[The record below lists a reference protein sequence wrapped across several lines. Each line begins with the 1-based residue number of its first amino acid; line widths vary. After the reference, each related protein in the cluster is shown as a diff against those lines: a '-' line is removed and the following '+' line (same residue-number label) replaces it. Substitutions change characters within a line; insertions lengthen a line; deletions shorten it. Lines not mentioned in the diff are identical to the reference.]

1 MRVELPLDHPF
12 DYQLAM
18 NRLARYRAPRNKI
31 LSLRRDGDL
40 IQIKK
45 GLYVASP
52 FPGRPS
58 TVHPLAVAALI
69 YGPSYVSLESALS
82 HHGLIPERVD
92 EITSVTCKRAKRFQ
106 TPLGRFTYRPVNES
120 AFSYGVALEDVEG
133 GSFFLAEPEKALCDR
148 IACIRRLSAM
158 REIPAVLEEHLRVDL
173 DAVVRMRVSVVRD
186 IAKRYRRRNVDAFLR
201 WLERHGTGT
210 A

>member
-1 MRVELPLDHPF
+1 MRVELPVDHPF

-18 NRLARYRAPRNKI
+18 DRVARYRAPRNKI
-31 LSLRRDGDL
+31 RNLCVHGDL
-40 IQIKK
+40 LQIRK
-45 GLYVASP
+45 GLYVAPS
-52 FPGRPS
+52 FPGRPP
-58 TVHPLAVAALI
+58 TVSPLALAALI

-92 EITSVTCKRAKRFQ
+92 EITSVTSKRAKRFQ

-120 AFSYGVALEDVEG
+120 AFSYGVALQSVAG

-148 IACIRRLSAM
+148 IACIRHLTAM
-158 REIPAVLEEHLRVDL
+158 RDVPTALDDHLRVDL
-173 DAVVRMRVSVVRD
+173 DAVVRMRLNVVRH

-201 WLERHGTGT
+201 WLQRHGTST
-210 A
+210 E

>member
-18 NRLARYRAPRNKI
+18 DRVARYRAPRNKI
-31 LSLRRDGDL
+31 RNLCSSGDL
-40 IQIKK
+40 IQVKR
-45 GLYVASP
+45 GLYVASS
-52 FPGRPS
+52 FPRRPPAVS
-58 TVHPLAVAALI
+58 PLALAALI
-69 YGPSYVSLESALS
+69 YGPSYVSLESALA

-120 AFSYGVALEDVEG
+120 AFSYGVGLQSVAG

-148 IACIRRLSAM
+148 IACIRHLTAM
-158 REIPAVLEEHLRVDL
+158 RDIPAVLEDHLRVDL
-173 DAVVRMRVSVVRD
+173 DAVIRMRLSVVRN
-186 IAKRYRRRNVDAFLR
+186 IAKRYRRRSVDAFLR
-201 WLERHGTGT
+201 WLERHGAKAG
-210 A
+210 

>member
-1 MRVELPLDHPF
+1 MRVEFPLDHPF

-18 NRLARYRAPRNKI
+18 DRVAHYRAPRNKI
-31 LSLRRDGDL
+31 RNLCISGDL

-52 FPGRPS
+52 FPGRPPAVS
-58 TVHPLAVAALI
+58 PLALAALI
-69 YGPSYVSLESALS
+69 YGPSYVSLESALV

-120 AFSYGVALEDVEG
+120 TFSYGVGLQSVEG
-133 GSFFLAEPEKALCDR
+133 GSVFLAEPEKALCDR
-148 IACIRRLSAM
+148 IACIRHLTAM
-158 REIPAVLEEHLRVDL
+158 RDIPEVLADHLRVDL
-173 DAVVRMRVSVVRD
+173 DAVARMRLSVVRN
-186 IAKRYRRRNVDAFLR
+186 IAQRYRRRNVDAFLR
-201 WLERHGTGT
+201 WLERHGTAT
-210 A
+210 R

>member
-1 MRVELPLDHPF
+1 MRVELPVDHPF

-18 NRLARYRAPRNKI
+18 DRVARYRAPRNKI
-31 LSLRRDGDL
+31 RNLRENGDL
-40 IQIKK
+40 LQIRK
-45 GLYVASP
+45 GLYVAPS
-52 FPGRPS
+52 FPGRPP
-58 TVHPLAVAALI
+58 TVSALALAALI

-120 AFSYGVALEDVEG
+120 AFSYGVALQSVAG

-148 IACIRRLSAM
+148 IACIRHLTAM
-158 REIPAVLEEHLRVDL
+158 RDVPAALEDDLRIDL
-173 DAVVRMRVSVVRD
+173 DAVVRMRLNVVRH
-186 IAKRYRRRNVDAFLR
+186 IAGRYRRRNVGAFLR
-201 WLERHGTGT
+201 WLERHGTKTG
-210 A
+210 

>member
-1 MRVELPLDHPF
+1 MRVELPVDHPF

-18 NRLARYRAPRNKI
+18 DRVARYRAPRNKI
-31 LSLRRDGDL
+31 CNLRANGDL
-40 IQIKK
+40 IQIRK
-45 GLYVASP
+45 GLYVAPS
-52 FPGRPS
+52 FPGQPP
-58 TVHPLAVAALI
+58 TVSPLAVAALI

-92 EITSVTCKRAKRFQ
+92 EVTSVTCKRAKRFQ

-120 AFSYGVALEDVEG
+120 AFSYGVALQSVAG

-148 IACIRRLSAM
+148 IACIRHLTAM
-158 REIPAVLEEHLRVDL
+158 RDVPAALEDHLRVDL
-173 DAVVRMRVSVVRD
+173 DAVVRMRMNLVSH

-201 WLERHGTGT
+201 WLQRHGTGT
-210 A
+210 E